1 MDERP
6 QAILSS
12 NSFDCLQQDDGWNS
26 YIFTEDAIAKQ
37 FYSLSFPD
45 RNAIAEEIHG
55 VRSMAC
61 EETPEM
67 IENSL
72 RLLAMELQ
80 KLPSDYRRIYQ
91 KACSMPCKSKI
102 RRSGNNRNI
111 TVQNFGDFK
120 QGASA
125 CDQQQ
130 AFYDSTI
137 SSIPSSDC
145 YAKSRDFHLAF
156 LRCES
161 FDAKKAAIR
170 LAKYLDLAHSLYGE
184 EALQRPLR
192 IEDFKTK
199 EEIELLNAG
208 YQQLLPFRD
217 RSGRRVLFIH
227 GDLSLPRSSLLA
239 RSILSKGPAM
249 KLLLYMWSVLLED
262 VDAQRRGL
270 VVVWWPQYMNNHGT
284 QDKSDEEGSSPY
296 DSIRRKRRT
305 SKLQSN
311 QNTDAADDE
320 NNLVLESPDNDSKLL
335 GKHFFEAVPVRAC
348 AFHCC
353 SPDTPVFRMIRHVFL
368 LILDDTYRS
377 RVKTHQGE

>member
-1 MDERP
+1 MDEPP

-12 NSFDCLQQDDGWNS
+12 NSFDCLLQDDGWNP

-67 IENSL
+67 IEHSL

-80 KLPSDYRRIYQ
+80 KLPPDYRRIYQ
-91 KACSMPCKSKI
+91 KACSMPCKSTI
-102 RRSGNNRNI
+102 RRSGNSRN
-111 TVQNFGDFK
+111 N
-120 QGASA
+120 
-125 CDQQQ
+125 
-130 AFYDSTI
+130 AFL
-137 SSIPSSDC
+137 IPSSDC

-170 LAKYLDLAHSLYGE
+170 LAKYLDLAYSLYGE

-270 VVVWWPQYMNNHGT
+270 VVVWWPQYMNNNGT
-284 QDKSDEEGSSPY
+284 QDKSDEEGISPY

-305 SKLQSN
+305 SELQLN

-335 GKHFFEAVPVRAC
+335 GRHFFEAVPVRAC